1 MSNNLIVERERS
13 LVELERRIAELREV
27 SAAQPL
33 DMSSEIAALEEKY
46 QLILRELFGTLSP
59 WEKVHMARHPN
70 RPTSLDYIG
79 RFDRFDQLHGDRHFR
94 DDPSIVGGLGTLL
107 GRNVMV
113 LGQQRGRDTKE
124 NLHRNFGMPAPE
136 GYRKATRL
144 ARLASRLRLPIVTF
158 VDTKGAD
165 PGISSEEH
173 AQSEAIAICLQAFST
188 ATVPIVATIVGEG
201 GSGGALALA
210 IADFVIM
217 LEHSTYSVASPE
229 GCAAILWSDASKA
242 EEAAA
247 HLKLTADDLHRF
259 GIVDQILP
267 EPLGGAHRN
276 ARRGRDADARRRR
289 SGAFTPGGSDA
300 GDALGPAISKIP
312 SIGRMAGRRLRTSSN
327 GALRRARPILRAAG
341 RLLAAAVVLLLVV
354 LVAVQYARAIGED
367 VAASRQLS
375 AIRADIGSLRR
386 QRDEQEREVRRLRDP
401 EGAIPEIHDRL
412 RLVRPNEALIFV
424 SPQPAASP

>member
-13 LVELERRIAELREV
+13 LVELERRIAELREA

-79 RFDRFDQLHGDRHFR
+79 RFDRFDELHGDRHFR
-94 DDPSIVGGLGTLL
+94 DDPSIVGGLGTLR

-259 GIVDQILP
+259 GIVDEVLP

-276 ARRGRDADARRRR
+276 ARQVVTQTLDAVEAALSPLAALTPETRPPRPPCRRPSAGGGGRPSPGGARRRTVCARNRRRRCGVAPAFGHPRGHRGAATAARRTRTRGAPPSGSGRCHSGNPR
-289 SGAFTPGGSDA
+289 SFAP
-300 GDALGPAISKIP
+300 
-312 SIGRMAGRRLRTSSN
+312 
-327 GALRRARPILRAAG
+327 RAAK
-341 RLLAAAVVLLLVV
+341 
-354 LVAVQYARAIGED
+354 
-367 VAASRQLS
+367 
-375 AIRADIGSLRR
+375 
-386 QRDEQEREVRRLRDP
+386 
-401 EGAIPEIHDRL
+401 
-412 RLVRPNEALIFV
+412 
-424 SPQPAASP
+424 